1 MVRPMV
7 QDGSDEA
14 RTESRRALFAPVRR
28 TRSSDE
34 VVDQIRRA
42 ILDDQLR
49 QGDRLPSE
57 RDLCGQFDV
66 SRATLREGL
75 RTLEALGVIT
85 IRPGSAG
92 GIFVSEPQGDQVGA
106 ALEALLRFRR
116 VTVEELAEFRVSFEG
131 ESAHWAARRA
141 TEDDIAVLLGHAG
154 RFHELAAD
162 PSVPWPVFVDIDIAF
177 HQAVA
182 ESSKNQVR
190 AAIMLGILGALREAS
205 RSIAEHT
212 GGPVRVAIA
221 RELHAIADAIRKRDP
236 VLASQRMRRHVKKY
250 SELERRIHQKR
261 SSSS

>member
-1 MVRPMV
+1 MVRPMA
-7 QDGSDEA
+7 QDDGDA
-14 RTESRRALFAPVRR
+14 RLVERHRPLFTAVRR

-42 ILDDQLR
+42 ILDDQLK

-57 RDLCGQFDV
+57 RDLCTQFDV

-106 ALEALLRFRR
+106 ALESLLRFRR
-116 VTVEELAEFRVSFEG
+116 VTADELAEFRVSFEG
-131 ESAHWAARRA
+131 ESASWAARRA
-141 TEDDIAVLLGHAG
+141 TDEDIAMLFEYAE
-154 RFHELAAD
+154 RFRELAAD
-162 PSVPWPVFVDIDIAF
+162 PSVPWPEFVDVDLAF

-182 ESSKNQVR
+182 ESSRNQVR

-212 GGPVRVAIA
+212 GGTVRASIA
-221 RELHAIADAIRKRDP
+221 RELRAIAEAIQARDP
-236 VLASQRMRRHVKKY
+236 ALASQRMRRHVKKF
-250 SELERRIHQKR
+250 SELERKIQHAGRT
-261 SSSS
+261 